1 MKRKRN
7 DGNETLN
14 MILEILIILLIF
26 AIILFAVYAT
36 PAYENLDSTFPT
48 LAQNPTT
55 NAVESEQTEEL
66 DNRNSMDSK
75 STIQKDPNAYYDLNT
90 VNYEQLLTV
99 EQIGES
105 RAEAILSKREEL
117 GSFTSIEQLLEVDG
131 IGESIYDTIAPHF
144 YIG

>member
-1 MKRKRN
+1 MKRKKN

>member
-1 MKRKRN
+1 MKRRRN

-36 PAYENLDSTFPT
+36 PTYENLDSTVPT
-48 LAQNPTT
+48 LAENPTA

-66 DNRNSMDSK
+66 EDRNSANSE

-90 VNYEQLLTV
+90 VTYDQLLTV

-105 RAEAILSKREEL
+105 RAEAILTKREEL

-131 IGESIYDTIAPHF
+131 IGESIYETIAPHF

>member
-48 LAQNPTT
+48 LAQNSTT

>member
-1 MKRKRN
+1 MNRRRN

-36 PAYENLDSTFPT
+36 PTYENLDSAVPI
-48 LAQNPTT
+48 LAENPTT
-55 NAVESEQTEEL
+55 NTVEPEQTEEL
-66 DNRNSMDSK
+66 DDQNVTDSNS
-75 STIQKDPNAYYDLNT
+75 TTQKDPNAYYDLNT
-90 VNYEQLLTV
+90 VTYDQLLTV
-99 EQIGES
+99 EQIGGS
-105 RAEAILSKREEL
+105 RAEAILTKREEL

-131 IGESIYDTIAPHF
+131 IGKSIYETIAPHF